1 MKSMTAYAY
10 SKASGKRQSVE
21 IVAKSLNSK
30 YLDINIH
37 HLPLEKVMLERQIR
51 KIVEEK
57 ISRGRVELYVSV
69 NAPLNEKAEINK
81 KLLSDYLRQIRNIS
95 KTLGIDP
102 RVSVKDLLHLPG
114 LISVNSKKKISDDLI
129 LRTAKGAV
137 DKIVAFRS
145 KEGRAIK
152 ESVIKHTQQLK
163 KTIEKIQ
170 TVKPRAT
177 ERELGKEDIEEEVAL
192 ISFYVK
198 KLVRLIHRK
207 GNSPRGKAIDFLAQ
221 EILKE
226 LNTCA
231 SKTKKVELASLIIE
245 SKNYS
250 ERIREQAQNIE

>member
-10 SKASGKRQSVE
+10 CKAVGKSQNVE
-21 IVAKSLNSK
+21 IIAKSLNSK

-37 HLPLEKVMLERQIR
+37 HLPMEKIVLERQIR
-51 KIVEEK
+51 KIIEEK
-57 ISRGRVELYVSV
+57 ISRGRIEFYVSV
-69 NAPLNEKAEINK
+69 NAPVNEKAEINK
-81 KLLSDYLRQIRNIS
+81 KLLSDYLRQIKGIS
-95 KTLGIDP
+95 KGLKIDS
-102 RVSVKDLLHLPG
+102 RIAVKDLLHLPG
-114 LISVNSKKKISDDLI
+114 LISVSSTKKISDDLI
-129 LRTAKGAV
+129 LKTAQGAV

-145 KEGRAIK
+145 KEGKAIK
-152 ESVIKHTQQLK
+152 ENMITHTQRLK
-163 KTIEKIQ
+163 KTIRSIQ
-170 TVKPRAT
+170 AVKPRAT
-177 ERELGKEDIEEEVAL
+177 EKELGKEDIEEEVAL

-231 SKTKKVELASLIIE
+231 SKTKRVELASLIIE